1 MSPEPAHRDL
11 EIRPEGARLLRL
23 PRLPRPAAI
32 PVDRRPLQGRRLAVP
47 PGPEYPGEIDQ
58 RAAQNADHLPLVRSL
73 LPVDEPLQAL
83 RHRSHRKRR
92 HARRQ
97 ETYDR
102 IFAEVPFD
110 IRSVTIGRLLDA
122 GPAGTWAIATPTHF
136 IAYSDGFVADNGA
149 WFSRKPERWFR
160 ANPEH
165 DRVARRRLDEAVR
178 FDPPPREPA

>member
-1 MSPEPAHRDL
+1 MLHRITGRATKCAPSAISAIAG
-11 EIRPEGARLLRL
+11 IRTHEA
-23 PRLPRPAAI
+23 AAI
-32 PVDRRPLQGRRLAVP
+32 IRKLFDRKTVNGAYMDELA
-47 PGPEYPGEIDQ
+47 
-58 RAAQNADHLPLVRSL
+58 AALIELGWKPDY
-73 LPVDEPLQAL
+73 AL

-102 IFAEVPFD
+102 IFADVPFD

-122 GPAGTWAIATPTHF
+122 GPAGIWAIATPTHF

-149 WFSRKPERWFR
+149 WFSRKPERWLR
-160 ANPEH
+160 ADPGH

-178 FDPPPREPA
+178 FVSPPREPV